1 MNPLLDD
8 PDWPLAL
15 EVLREANG
23 YDVQSIHVAPDV
35 MRRLDAIPR
44 GEQTRPDGM
53 PLTYGVAILSDR
65 VLAPGD
71 GFAILR
77 NGQVRRLFGKRTTSA
92 PLATDGKTE
101 P

>member
-1 MNPLLDD
+1 MTCPLDE

-35 MRRLDAIPR
+35 MTKLEAIPR
-44 GEQTRPDGM
+44 GEGARSDGM
-53 PLTYGVAILSDR
+53 PWTYGVAIMSDR
-65 VLAPGD
+65 YMEPGS

-77 NGQVRRLFGKRTTSA
+77 NGQVRRLFGKPAAPDGSA
-92 PLATDGKTE
+92 DR
-101 P
+101 